1 MIFRPGSDTG
11 LAFSASSLQLQPAKG
26 SAANVTLKD
35 GKATIAVTEGKVEV
49 IDPTGAK
56 LASVGAGE
64 TKLFAM
70 ATPAAGDPAAA
81 PAPAAAAPSAPAP
94 HTVVGGMPLWVWL
107 TGAATVG
114 TTVGFAISMNR
125 DDNSAVV
132 VSPSH

>member
-1 MIFRPGSDTG
+1 
-11 LAFSASSLQLQPAKG
+11 
-26 SAANVTLKD
+26 
-35 GKATIAVTEGKVEV
+35 VEV